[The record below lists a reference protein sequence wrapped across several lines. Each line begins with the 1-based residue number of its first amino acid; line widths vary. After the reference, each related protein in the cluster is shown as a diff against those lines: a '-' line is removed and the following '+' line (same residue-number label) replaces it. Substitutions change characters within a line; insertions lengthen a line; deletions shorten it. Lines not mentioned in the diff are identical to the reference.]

1 MGCCRGE
8 ACEPFTSKVAQ
19 RDLRQ
24 YRSKGLSTVER
35 WMIRA
40 ASRDGVNG
48 ARVLEIGG
56 GIGALQAELLTAGA
70 TTGEIVELSPAY
82 QPYARELAES
92 KGLAGRS
99 TFRILDILAEPDRV
113 APADVVLLNAVLCCT
128 PDGLELTRAAA
139 ELTQGTLVLSFV
151 RRSPLVRL
159 FIGIENLMHRL
170 RGRAYRVF
178 LRPTADIV
186 AAAESA
192 GLRLVDQ
199 GRTWTWEYVALS
211 A

>member
-1 MGCCRGE
+1 
-8 ACEPFTSKVAQ
+8 
-19 RDLRQ
+19 
-24 YRSKGLSTVER
+24 
-35 WMIRA
+35 MIRA
-40 ASRDGVNG
+40 ASRDGVDG

-56 GIGALQAELLTAGA
+56 GIGTLQAELLAAGA
-70 TTGEIVELSPAY
+70 ASGEVVELVPSY
-82 QPYARELAES
+82 QPYAREVVES

-99 TFRILDILAEPDRV
+99 TFRVLDILAEPGRV
-113 APADVVLLNAVLCCT
+113 SPADVVLLNAVLCCT

-151 RRSPLVRL
+151 RRSSMARL
-159 FIGIENLMHRL
+159 FFGVENLMHRL

-192 GLRLVDQ
+192 GLRLVDS
-199 GRTWTWEYVALS
+199 GRSWTWEYVALS

>member
-19 RDLRQ
+19 RDLRR
-24 YRSKGLSTVER
+24 YRSKGLGTVER

-40 ASRDGVNG
+40 ASRDGVDG

-56 GIGALQAELLTAGA
+56 GIGTLQAELLAAGA
-70 TTGEIVELSPAY
+70 ASGEVVELVPSY
-82 QPYARELAES
+82 QPYAREVVES

-99 TFRILDILAEPDRV
+99 TFRVLDILAEPGRV
-113 APADVVLLNAVLCCT
+113 SPADVVLLNAVLCCT

-151 RRSPLVRL
+151 RRSSMARL
-159 FIGIENLMHRL
+159 FFGVENLMHRL

-192 GLRLVDQ
+192 GLRLVDS
-199 GRTWTWEYVALS
+199 GRSWTWEYVALS